1 MAADGRTATKTEEQ
15 QELEWEKR
23 RRSTTGEELPSR
35 APRWSAYLARPASKW
50 QEKLKSGV
58 GQPHGPL
65 RGGAEGYW
73 GEATLSAS
81 RVEVRR
87 TRVHRR
93 PLTVVMVLGGS
104 AIHAVCVDVQ
114 RQRQGERTSGMGGVF
129 RMWAAAWA
137 AREGWENSSWGR
149 EWI

>member
-1 MAADGRTATKTEEQ
+1 MGEAASVDD
-15 QELEWEKR
+15 
-23 RRSTTGEELPSR
+23 
-35 APRWSAYLARPASKW
+35 
-50 QEKLKSGV
+50 
-58 GQPHGPL
+58 
-65 RGGAEGYW
+65 RGGAAVEGTALVCVPGAAGVEVA
-73 GEATLSAS
+73 GEVEVLSAS

>member
-1 MAADGRTATKTEEQ
+1 MGEAASVDDRGGAAVEGTALVCVPGAAGVEV
-15 QELEWEKR
+15 
-23 RRSTTGEELPSR
+23 
-35 APRWSAYLARPASKW
+35 